1 MFRPGAVF
9 ATSLAGA
16 SVCFS
21 TWIVRTGLIFPE
33 GRTEAIFSVVV
44 SVISMGAVYA
54 VDAGVGSL
62 PSNV

>member
-44 SVISMGAVYA
+44 SVISMGAV
-54 VDAGVGSL
+54 
-62 PSNV
+62 